1 MTMAKKPLKRPEHR
15 EVVYDEQHWKLLK
28 ELRSRATEIMKCL
41 QKHNIASI
49 VHGSIARGDVS
60 TKSDIDVFVQN
71 PPSSFLIEN
80 ALEHDGLPIN
90 QRLVVQA
97 TPSYAMK
104 GYIEIDEQRCVS
116 FPLMK
121 LRSVERDFYK
131 FGGEANLATLKRNQR
146 VKGVD
151 KRLMLIEPT
160 PTGHIESTIV
170 GREQTVASLLGV
182 SIETV
187 LDRVHALLRRDK
199 VGRTGVFIEKE
210 LSINETFEMV
220 LKQLA
225 DQNPAVRRRLKLF
238 EK

>member
-1 MTMAKKPLKRPEHR
+1 MTMAKKTRKRPEHR
-15 EVVYDEQHWKLLK
+15 EVAYDEQHWKLLE
-28 ELRSRATEIMKCL
+28 ELRSRAVEVMRGL

-49 VHGSIARGDVS
+49 VHGSITRGDVS
-60 TKSDIDVFVQN
+60 AKSDIDVFVRD

-80 ALEHDGLPIN
+80 ALEN
-90 QRLVVQA
+90 CEFQVSRRLVIQA

-104 GYIEIDEQRCVS
+104 GYIEVDEQRCVS

-131 FGGEANLATLKRNQR
+131 FGGEANLAVLENSLR

-160 PTGHIESTIV
+160 STGHMESTIV
-170 GREQTVASLLGV
+170 GREQTVANFLEV

-199 VGRTGVFIEKE
+199 IGRTGVFIEKE
-210 LSINETFEMV
+210 LSKDDTFEMA
-220 LKQLA
+220 LKQFA

-238 EK
+238 KR